1 MKRHRCLKETNHRRT
16 YNLVRKELYAVCSRC
31 AWHSNFWR
39 SCGDNPYVY
48 TYLEDGRSQVKN
60 PPNWKLVSKNRKQWM
75 NKHFFKRRKERRGEV
90 VTYYGW

>member
-1 MKRHRCLKETNHRRT
+1 MKRYRCLKETNHRRT

-48 TYLEDGRSQVKN
+48 TYLEDGTIHLIKLRFDYLKVCTMHYN
-60 PPNWKLVSKNRKQWM
+60 PAPC
-75 NKHFFKRRKERRGEV
+75 F
-90 VTYYGW
+90 